1 MNGGAFMNKRASLIV
16 ALVAL
21 MAIGVMTTSS
31 IAQGKSGT
39 APSTPAVQSEGTQSS
54 DLSRES
60 RGRWNHGP
68 SLKALIKK
76 LGITDEQKTQIR
88 SLYTGFSDRTR
99 KTRTDLMALR
109 DEKRTM
115 LLSGKV
121 DQQKLAQIDDQIVKL
136 VSDLMRERLKL
147 KRDRLAVLTP
157 EQIGRLSDWKAEK
170 AFQSKAKRMH
180 WGRLHD
186 RGSRGQFRG

>member
-1 MNGGAFMNKRASLIV
+1 MSKHVSLLV

-21 MAIGVMTTSS
+21 LAVAAMMTASMAHD
-31 IAQGKSGT
+31 KSG
-39 APSTPAVQSEGTQSS
+39 AKSSTPTVQSERSQSP
-54 DLSRES
+54 DLSRDHFCGW
-60 RGRWNHGP
+60 RHGS

-76 LGITDEQKTQIR
+76 LGITDEQKNQIR
-88 SLYTGFSDRTR
+88 ALYTGFSDQTR
-99 KTRTDLMALR
+99 KTRADLMALR

-136 VSDLMRERLKL
+136 VTDLNREKLKL

-157 EQIGRLSDWKAEK
+157 EQIERLADWKAEK
-170 AFQSKAKRMH
+170 AFQSKTKRMP
-180 WGRLHD
+180 WGKMHD
-186 RGSRGQFRG
+186 RGLQGGFRG